1 MARASLPSPAGA
13 VRGLLAS
20 SAAPASHLSALTGRV
35 LTPLRVAQA
44 RTAVGTGLL
53 LRPALLTRSMG
64 VPPEAAEQTGW
75 AVQMLGAREVALGV
89 GTLAA
94 LRTPDRRA
102 SRTWLAAGVL
112 CDAVD
117 AVAITGALLR
127 GRVRKGT
134 GAAVLAVALSAVA
147 LGSHALEEDEPD
159 I

>member
-20 SAAPASHLSALTGRV
+20 SAAPASHLSALAGRV

-75 AVQMLGAREVALGV
+75 AVQMLGAREVALGA
-89 GTLAA
+89 GTWVA
-94 LRTPDRRA
+94 LRRGDPRA
-102 SRTWLAAGVL
+102 ARLWVLAGVL
-112 CDAVD
+112 ADALDAVS
-117 AVAITGALLR
+117 VAGALGR
-127 GRVRKGT
+127 GRVRAVPGVLGVMT
-134 GAAVLAVALSAVA
+134 ATTAAGVGAAALAQ
-147 LGSHALEEDEPD
+147 
-159 I
+159 